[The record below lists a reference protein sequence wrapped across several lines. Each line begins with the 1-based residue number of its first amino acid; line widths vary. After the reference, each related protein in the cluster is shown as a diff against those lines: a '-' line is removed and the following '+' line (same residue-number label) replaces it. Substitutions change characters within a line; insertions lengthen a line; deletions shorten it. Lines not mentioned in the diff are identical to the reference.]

1 MDLQEII
8 TLLGT
13 IAGVV
18 STLGGIGIIAYR
30 KQNKRLKESEA
41 KLAEVNV
48 EKAKIETKGEEATLY
63 ERQIKLLSESNEQL
77 ITRNKEL
84 VNMNA
89 EKEDRHQQDI
99 KDWEERFT
107 DQTTVLRGV
116 QRELI
121 QANKDQMALTEEI
134 ANLKVELAEKRCDD
148 RNCPYRLPPN
158 AFTPPAKGV
167 TKEQYHEGR
176 GGPPRPSP
184 AGEGERTRHPET
196 DKDLA
201 I

>member
-63 ERQIKLLSESNEQL
+63 ERQITLLSESNESL
-77 ITRNKEL
+77 IKRNKEL
-84 VNMNA
+84 VQMNA
-89 EKEDRHQQDI
+89 EKENRHQQDI

-107 DQTTVLRGV
+107 NQTTVLRGV

-121 QANKDQMALTEEI
+121 QSKTDMIAMMEEI

-148 RNCPYRLPPN
+148 KGCPYRLPPN
-158 AFTPPAKGV
+158 AFTPPTKGV
-167 TKEQYHEGR
+167 TKEPYHENKVE
-176 GGPPRPSP
+176 S
-184 AGEGERTRHPET
+184 GELR
-196 DKDLA
+196 DNN
-201 I
+201 